1 MNAYKSYLKYN
12 CVITLDEVIIIIYT
26 TTHIINC
33 AILVTKIVII
43 TPHYHFYIPTNC
55 YLRIVITSIQILW
68 SNLIIGSISIINN
81 YKYFSFIVL
90 CLIYVLFI
98 VSQILLFVAYLF
110 NVILNNQLTF
120 IIPCTRIVI
129 KLVIMTSICTIL
141 VTHLVNIISSHLLLT
156 FSILHKSVTIVLVNM
171 ISIFCYTY
179 IVTTDLVKCVNEV
192 IYLINIY
199 YVYSISDI
207 VSLISTHHS
216 YTSIYINVN
225 SVLHLVSEIL
235 FCYYI
240 TIPFTYLDITL
251 VNEIPTNQMI
261 TSKENY
267 ASLVNYVVGA
277 APIKSKYNSQTTYAF
292 LVITLVN
299 VYQIS
304 TPKPTYHFLEPIVS
318 YVKLSNTNHYLSSN
332 IFIVIITHDK
342 LAKNT
347 SRINST
353 YHNSSLILIHENVVI
368 NPVFSIP
375 IHPPITSIVTFK
387 LLVVNVECNYYTWNP
402 SYNVIIKINSQNYYC
417 NYKKTTDGLCVS
429 NPNNKNTIISF
440 YFGYILNNMKLNF
453 CYEIKLILL
462 TTISKYNE

>member
-1 MNAYKSYLKYN
+1 
-12 CVITLDEVIIIIYT
+12 
-26 TTHIINC
+26 
-33 AILVTKIVII
+33 
-43 TPHYHFYIPTNC
+43 
-55 YLRIVITSIQILW
+55 
-68 SNLIIGSISIINN
+68 
-81 YKYFSFIVL
+81 
-90 CLIYVLFI
+90 
-98 VSQILLFVAYLF
+98 
-110 NVILNNQLTF
+110 
-120 IIPCTRIVI
+120 
-129 KLVIMTSICTIL
+129 MTSICTIL
-141 VTHLVNIISSHLLLT
+141 VTHLVNIISSHLLFT
-156 FSILHKSVTIVLVNM
+156 FSILHKSFTIVLDNM

-199 YVYSISDI
+199 YVYSISVI

-225 SVLHLVSEIL
+225 SVLHLVSEIP

-240 TIPFTYLDITL
+240 TIPCTYLDITL

-304 TPKPTYHFLEPIVS
+304 TPKPTYHSLEPIVS
-318 YVKLSNTNHYLSSN
+318 YAKLSNTNHYLSSN

-347 SRINST
+347 FRINST

-402 SYNVIIKINSQNYYC
+402 RYNVIIKINSQNYYC
-417 NYKKTTDGLCVS
+417 NYKKTIDGLCVS